1 MINLNESHM
10 AVFCL
15 TVLRTSKLAQ
25 DVPKFVFEPM
35 KKYLHDTFYPSMTQE
50 DLNEIND
57 FITRNKDVI
66 QTSMMQGF
74 MTSTEGG
81 KNALEYIKGLLGLDD
96 EKIEEL
102 KQLQF
107 KAMKGDLKL
116 DKKTIRELD
125 EAIRKGMKE

>member
-1 MINLNESHM
+1 MIDLTESHM
-10 AVFCL
+10 AMFCETVF
-15 TVLRTSKLAQ
+15 RTSKLAK
-25 DVPKFVFEPM
+25 DLPNSILIPM
-35 KKYLHDTFYPSMTQE
+35 KKYLHNTFYPTLSDN
-50 DLNEIND
+50 DLNEINN
-57 FITRNKDVI
+57 FITTNRDII